1 MASWHPKDAS
11 DQQAVREQL
20 ERLLRD
26 PLFAHSKR
34 YPALLRYV
42 VEKSLCGE
50 DADLKERTIGVEAFG
65 RTPNYD
71 TNADTIVRVAAG
83 EIRRRLAQYYYCAGH
98 EEELRIELNSGSYVP
113 EFYPADGS
121 VQSPAAPT
129 ISPQLLEAPA
139 KEAAKA
145 DVSEAPL
152 IDNSIASQTRSQSS
166 KERLFNPSRIWAAI
180 AAIALCSLLAIYGW
194 NLHFHADERN
204 FAEFWEPIVASQK
217 DPLLCIGDRAS
228 FNMQRIAIGESAVLA
243 QASGSS
249 LQTLDQLMQKEA
261 VYSFSQVNYVTRIDS
276 TLQLMHKKPIMVS
289 ASKATLTDMREN
301 PAVLTG
307 FNNLWT
313 VKVLSGL
320 RYSFRMEKAGGVIF
334 DSQNPTQL
342 TLSLPLN
349 LPLAKLSKDYGLIA
363 RLQNTSF
370 DQPVIVMA
378 GLGDSGQ
385 IASIELGSNPE
396 YIADVLRKAPRNWAK
411 MNVEAIFSTEV
422 VDGISGRPHIEAVYW
437 W

>member
-152 IDNSIASQTRSQSS
+152 IDNSIASILPGYGLLLLQ
-166 KERLFNPSRIWAAI
+166 LPF
-180 AAIALCSLLAIYGW
+180 ALCWRSTDGICISMRMSETLLNSGNQLLRPRKIHCSA
-194 NLHFHADERN
+194 LE
-204 FAEFWEPIVASQK
+204 IVPVSI
-217 DPLLCIGDRAS
+217 C
-228 FNMQRIAIGESAVLA
+228 
-243 QASGSS
+243 
-249 LQTLDQLMQKEA
+249 
-261 VYSFSQVNYVTRIDS
+261 
-276 TLQLMHKKPIMVS
+276 S
-289 ASKATLTDMREN
+289 ASR
-301 PAVLTG
+301 
-307 FNNLWT
+307 
-313 VKVLSGL
+313 
-320 RYSFRMEKAGGVIF
+320 
-334 DSQNPTQL
+334 
-342 TLSLPLN
+342 
-349 LPLAKLSKDYGLIA
+349 LASRQCWHRLLVPPYKHLI
-363 RLQNTSF
+363 N
-370 DQPVIVMA
+370 
-378 GLGDSGQ
+378 
-385 IASIELGSNPE
+385 
-396 YIADVLRKAPRNWAK
+396 
-411 MNVEAIFSTEV
+411 
-422 VDGISGRPHIEAVYW
+422 
-437 W
+437 

>member
-1 MASWHPKDAS
+1 
-11 DQQAVREQL
+11 
-20 ERLLRD
+20 
-26 PLFAHSKR
+26 
-34 YPALLRYV
+34 
-42 VEKSLCGE
+42 
-50 DADLKERTIGVEAFG
+50 
-65 RTPNYD
+65 
-71 TNADTIVRVAAG
+71 
-83 EIRRRLAQYYYCAGH
+83 
-98 EEELRIELNSGSYVP
+98 
-113 EFYPADGS
+113 
-121 VQSPAAPT
+121 
-129 ISPQLLEAPA
+129 
-139 KEAAKA
+139 
-145 DVSEAPL
+145 
-152 IDNSIASQTRSQSS
+152 
-166 KERLFNPSRIWAAI
+166 
-180 AAIALCSLLAIYGW
+180 
-194 NLHFHADERN
+194 
-204 FAEFWEPIVASQK
+204 
-217 DPLLCIGDRAS
+217 
-228 FNMQRIAIGESAVLA
+228 
-243 QASGSS
+243 
-249 LQTLDQLMQKEA
+249 MQKEA